1 MKAILALL
9 LISLSTLALAR
20 DELPLNEGSFVDA
33 IKTLKTSKIAELL
46 GEPQK
51 HYELK
56 DDHTGTVIGQV
67 WQYEYLNTSEEG
79 EYYPTTE
86 LDIVGDRVAT
96 VVFMND
102 LDKEQSPYVP
112 TPLEEEP
119 PLPEC
124 NPSC

>member
-1 MKAILALL
+1 MKALLALL

-56 DDHTGTVIGQV
+56 DDHTSEVIGQV

-102 LDKEQSPYVP
+102 PQGEQTSTP